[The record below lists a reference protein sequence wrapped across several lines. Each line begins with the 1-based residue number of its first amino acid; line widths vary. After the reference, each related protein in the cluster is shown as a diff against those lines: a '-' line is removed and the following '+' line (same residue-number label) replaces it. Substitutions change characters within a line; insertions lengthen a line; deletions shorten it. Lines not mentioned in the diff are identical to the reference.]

1 MELRL
6 GNDEEQGP
14 PVERR
19 HIVADTIAGAAKAFA
34 APAIAQTMPDVR
46 RPCVPSFPRLLD
58 TIIRTSERACRRL
71 AAKANFGTPSAHRRA
86 FRDQQLPWFRVTEN
100 TYDSFVHAMQASEA
114 RR

>member
-19 HIVADTIAGAAKAFA
+19 HIAIGTIAGAATAVA
-34 APAIAQTMPDVR
+34 APAIAQTMPDAR
-46 RPCVPSFPRLLD
+46 RPCASSFPRLLG
-58 TIIRTSERACRRL
+58 TIAGAGGHACGRF
-71 AAKANFGTPSAHRRA
+71 AATANCGTPWAHMRA
-86 FRDQQLPWFRVTEN
+86 FRDQRLPWFRVTEN
-100 TYDSFVHAMQASEA
+100 TCDGFVHAMPASEA

>member
-14 PVERR
+14 PVERP
-19 HIVADTIAGAAKAFA
+19 HIVAGTIAGAATAVA

-46 RPCVPSFPRLLD
+46 RPCASSFPRLLD
-58 TIIRTSERACRRL
+58 TIAGASEHACRRL
-71 AAKANFGTPSAHRRA
+71 VAKASFGTSWKHMRA
-86 FRDQQLPWFRVTEN
+86 FRDQRLSWFRVVEN
-100 TYDSFVHAMQASEA
+100 TCDGFVHAMPASEA

>member
-19 HIVADTIAGAAKAFA
+19 HIASGTIAGAATAVA
-34 APAIAQTMPDVR
+34 TPAIAQTMPDAR
-46 RPCVPSFPRLLD
+46 RPCASSFPRLLD
-58 TIIRTSERACRRL
+58 TIVGASGHACRRL
-71 AAKANFGTPSAHRRA
+71 AAKGNFGTPWEHMRA
-86 FRDQQLPWFRVTEN
+86 FRDQWLPWFRVTEN
-100 TYDSFVHAMQASEA
+100 TCDGFVHAMPASEA